1 MHLELNI
8 LLQTVFNLI
17 RMIDNFDQKLNQAI
31 NQIVIFALTSP
42 HLIYWIHWFLQLI
55 FGIGIDV
62 INQTPDTPVGQ
73 FVKGLII
80 SELELLQKFEEFL
93 ALEGVLE
100 NIVV

>member
-1 MHLELNI
+1 
-8 LLQTVFNLI
+8 
-17 RMIDNFDQKLNQAI
+17 
-31 NQIVIFALTSP
+31 
-42 HLIYWIHWFLQLI
+42 LI